1 MYQIKNQLKQTVASL
16 MNSQDLK
23 QSVLLQMLLRIT
35 KESKLQEV
43 AATTSARIHVLETT
57 AKISTMAAK
66 TSTTTSKMAV
76 ADTVAAATVTVTN
89 ATTEENM
96 AAANVQED
104 PQRDTAVAA
113 TMTSMSAHATREV
126 PGEMSVTAFQLI
138 RPSRISNSV
147 MSSAMTRLSKTDT
160 ARLKITESLSTVVL
174 VPILSKDVIP

>member
-1 MYQIKNQLKQTVASL
+1 MYQIKNQLKQTVASR

-76 ADTVAAATVTVTN
+76 ADTVPAATVTVTN
-89 ATTEENM
+89 ATTD
-96 AAANVQED
+96 VQKD
-104 PQRDTAVAA
+104 HQRDTAVTA